1 MRTKK
6 RIILTVA
13 SVLAALLVIGVI
25 FYVQLP
31 AINVYSSEFWGFL
44 TFAIAIIALPIA
56 FIFSYDSFVRAGGR
70 GRKIKT
76 VDVKFS
82 KTTKSILA
90 AVILIP
96 VAVLIFGN
104 LFSAVFFNA
113 IAYSEIITVEEG
125 VFKDDMPE
133 TTTVT
138 NIALMDTQ
146 SAIEIGGRVLSST
159 QYEVSPSYTQINYKG
174 APKKVSCLEYTGFFK
189 WINNRDTGL
198 PGFVMVDPVK
208 SSAEYVLLDK
218 PMKYVHSAYF
228 GDDLYRRLRFDY
240 PTKIFDSI
248 YFEID
253 EEGNPWF
260 IVSCVQP
267 KIGLFGGYDVSE
279 VIIFNPCDGSSTICN
294 VDETPSWIDIVYNG
308 DLACQ
313 KYNWYGI
320 YHDGFWNS
328 VISKIDCR
336 QTTDDYGYIALGDDV
351 WYFTGVTSLSNDA
364 SNIGFIISNARTGEY
379 KYYPVIGAE
388 EHSAMNSAQGEV
400 QEKGY
405 VASFPALVNIAG
417 EPTYIMVL
425 KDDTRIVRLYALVN
439 VKNYSIVVTAENQK
453 EAIEAYRKEL
463 IEEGVIE
470 SGGDIG
476 EHTETHSIK
485 VAEVRLAIL
494 DGETVVYI
502 TADDGRVYKGYLN
515 LDESLML
522 IRNGE
527 EISVECT
534 PTEIGE
540 IFLIGKWTRVKS

>member
-1 MRTKK
+1 MTTKK

-320 YHDGFWNS
+320 YHDGF
-328 VISKIDCR
+328 
-336 QTTDDYGYIALGDDV
+336 
-351 WYFTGVTSLSNDA
+351 
-364 SNIGFIISNARTGEY
+364 
-379 KYYPVIGAE
+379 
-388 EHSAMNSAQGEV
+388 
-400 QEKGY
+400 
-405 VASFPALVNIAG
+405 
-417 EPTYIMVL
+417 
-425 KDDTRIVRLYALVN
+425 
-439 VKNYSIVVTAENQK
+439 
-453 EAIEAYRKEL
+453 
-463 IEEGVIE
+463 
-470 SGGDIG
+470 
-476 EHTETHSIK
+476 
-485 VAEVRLAIL
+485 
-494 DGETVVYI
+494 
-502 TADDGRVYKGYLN
+502 
-515 LDESLML
+515 
-522 IRNGE
+522 
-527 EISVECT
+527 
-534 PTEIGE
+534 
-540 IFLIGKWTRVKS
+540 